1 MVDRKDSSGSAAPGS
16 DLLNLYVQDP
26 SMMAEA
32 ERLLSGRTRDIRL
45 RGAIARAFRDRS
57 WRQSAKI
64 IRAWMIW
71 VVLLDLLTLTLNQFL
86 LPSTAALAMLAP
98 GAIIPPAAIGV
109 FLVWRKRRSDGVLG
123 WSLTIGMFFILLATS
138 LTGVA
143 AGGQWHERYLNVMV
157 FVAIAG
163 ITIFSVPLR
172 QTLHIAVIALG
183 LYLAFQLANPRV
195 EIPST
200 LSAFLFF
207 ASGVG
212 ATVVARR
219 SMTILAQKAFL
230 LELRDRRRVS
240 ELAEANERLER
251 LSKTDPLTG
260 VANRR
265 WMTELLDHLWNDAEG
280 RPGSVAL
287 LMCDIDD
294 FKRLNDTRGHAE
306 GDRCLVDV
314 ANIISS
320 RLRDTDY
327 VARYGGE
334 EFLVLLPEATKAG
347 ALAVAER
354 IRHGV
359 ADAALPNPNARVSPI
374 VTLSIGVAVQEPNQS
389 GLTPD
394 QLQSQADAALYVA
407 KRTGRNRVTLYNPQ
421 LLRAGPEAAPNV
433 A

>member
-1 MVDRKDSSGSAAPGS
+1 MADQKDANGSAAPGS
-16 DLLNLYVQDP
+16 DLLNRYVQDRA
-26 SMMAEA
+26 MMAEA

-45 RGAIARAFRDRS
+45 RGEIAQAFRDRS

-86 LPSTAALAMLAP
+86 LPSSAALAMLAP

-109 FLVWRKRRSDGVLG
+109 FLVWRKRHSDSVLG
-123 WSLTIGMFFILLATS
+123 WSLTIGMFFILLGTS

-143 AGGQWHERYLNVMV
+143 AGGEWHERYLNVMV

-163 ITIFSVPLR
+163 ITIFSVPLK
-172 QTLHIAVIALG
+172 QTLNIAVIALG
-183 LYLAFQLANPRV
+183 LYLAFQLQNPRV
-195 EIPST
+195 EVPST

-219 SMTILAQKAFL
+219 TMTILAQKAFL
-230 LELRDRRRVS
+230 LELRDRRRVA

-265 WMTELLDHLWNDAEG
+265 WMTELLDHLWNDAQS
-280 RPGSVAL
+280 RPNSIAM

-294 FKRLNDTRGHAE
+294 FKRLNDTRGHGE

-320 RLRDTDY
+320 RLRETDY

-334 EFLVLLPEATKAG
+334 EFLVLLPEATEAG

-359 ADAALPNPNARVSPI
+359 AAASLPNPGSRASPI
-374 VTLSIGVAVQEPNQS
+374 VTLSIGVAVQAPGES
-389 GLTPD
+389 SLTPD

-407 KRTGRNRVTLYNPQ
+407 KRTGRNRVTLYKPQ
-421 LLRAGPEAAPNV
+421 LLRADPEAAPNV